1 MLLIVLMNL
10 DAHLEETVLADA
22 HILTVVIPGGTG
34 VMTLHLAQIMI
45 SNKDIIAR
53 RLAGVG

>member
-1 MLLIVLMNL
+1 MNL

-22 HILTVVIPGGTG
+22 HILTVVIPGGTE